1 MLNLNSDE
9 IKKGVTTASAG
20 NHGQAVAMCAEKL
33 NTFAKIVVPLNT
45 PQTKIEK
52 ILRYDVDLIVYGKV
66 YDEAEQ
72 KAKDLA
78 EEEGLTYI
86 SPYNDELII
95 AGQGTIA
102 LEILEDLDDVNVVLV
117 PVGGGGLISGI
128 SVAVKGIN
136 PSVNVVGVQSEASP
150 VMYES
155 LKAGRIIGVK
165 IRQSIADG
173 LHGGI
178 EEGSMTFEITQCH
191 VDDLR
196 LVKEETIR
204 RAIYL
209 LWKEEMQVI
218 EGAGATPVAAILEEP
233 LRYRKKTVVTVVSG
247 GNIEETLFQSLLKS
261 EAG

>member
-1 MLNLNSDE
+1 M
-9 IKKGVTTASAG
+9 KKSLIISLLIILLLSCVIAG
-20 NHGQAVAMCAEKL
+20 C
-33 NTFAKIVVPLNT
+33 T
-45 PQTKIEK
+45 
-52 ILRYDVDLIVYGKV
+52 D
-66 YDEAEQ
+66 DEAEE

-102 LEILEDLDDVNVVLV
+102 LEILEDLDDVNIVLV
-117 PVGGGGLISGI
+117 SVGGGGLISGI
-128 SVAVKGIN
+128 SVAMKGVN

-155 LKAGRIIGVK
+155 LKAGRIISVE

-178 EEGSMTFEITQCH
+178 EEGAITFKITQCH

-196 LVKEETIR
+196 LVKEETIK

-209 LWKEEMQVI
+209 LWKKERQII
-218 EGAGATPVAAILEEP
+218 EGAGATTVAAILEEP
-233 LRYRKKTVVTVVSG
+233 QSFQKKTVATVISG
-247 GNIEETLFQSLLKS
+247 GNIEDTLFQSLLES
-261 EAG
+261 EIE